1 MKNFSQPLDVE
12 DDSCD
17 LRTVQAGDGGTE
29 LVTAPRSAP
38 QRSTAV
44 GGPSARVL
52 ALFDGHR
59 LTPTQRR
66 IAQCLVENAATA
78 AFLSSSELAALTGVS
93 QPSVTR
99 FAMALGYD
107 GYPDLRMR
115 LRELHL
121 GAAADD
127 AGDGVAE
134 DDTDARRNEYQH
146 AVAAEIANL
155 EGLSAA
161 LSDPGPVQEAGR
173 LLVAS
178 RPLTIMGLRVS
189 APLASYVGFF
199 ARKFHPDVR
208 VVSGTGSEIE
218 DQLEQARSAGGTAVL
233 SIMLPRYPRESIE
246 LLGRC
251 RELGFSVVTI
261 TDVAMGP
268 AAALSDVVLPAGV
281 GTGLVWDSQ
290 AAPMVLAVVLLQAM
304 CDASPMVTDRLET
317 FEQSA
322 ERRQLFVS

>member
-1 MKNFSQPLDVE
+1 MA
-12 DDSCD
+12 
-17 LRTVQAGDGGTE
+17 AGG
-29 LVTAPRSAP
+29 AP
-38 QRSTAV
+38 
-44 GGPSARVL
+44 ARL
-52 ALFDGHR
+52 LTLFDGHR

-66 IAQCLVENAATA
+66 IAQCLVENAETA

-99 FAMALGYD
+99 FAMALGFD

-121 GAAADD
+121 GTEGA
-127 AGDGVAE
+127 AE
-134 DDTDARRNEYQH
+134 DAVDARRNEYQH

-155 EGLSAA
+155 EGLGAA
-161 LSDPGPVQEAGR
+161 LSDPGPVEEAAR
-173 LLVAS
+173 LLVGS

-189 APLASYVGFF
+189 APLASYLGFF
-199 ARKFHPDVR
+199 ARKFLPDVR

-218 DQLEQARSAGGTAVL
+218 DQLEQARDAGGTAVL
-233 SIMLPRYPRESIE
+233 AVMLPRYPRESIE

-251 RELGFSVVTI
+251 RELGFTVVTI

-268 AAALSDVVLPAGV
+268 AAVLSDVLLPAGV
-281 GTGLVWDSQ
+281 GTGLVFDSQ

-304 CDASPMVTDRLET
+304 CDASPMVPARLET
-317 FEQSA
+317 FEQSV

>member
-1 MKNFSQPLDVE
+1 M
-12 DDSCD
+12 
-17 LRTVQAGDGGTE
+17 QAGDGGTTTD
-29 LVTAPRSAP
+29 LVTAPRSTP
-38 QRSTAV
+38 PRSTAV

-121 GAAADD
+121 GGAAED
-127 AGDGVAE
+127 GGVAE
-134 DDTDARRNEYQH
+134 DNADARRNEYQH

-161 LSDPGPVQEAGR
+161 LSDPGPVQEAAR

-189 APLASYVGFF
+189 APLASYVSFF

-208 VVSGTGSEIE
+208 VVAGTGSEIE
-218 DQLEQARSAGGTAVL
+218 DQLEQARAAGGTAVL

-251 RELGFSVVTI
+251 RELGFAVVTI

-268 AAALSDVVLPAGV
+268 AAALSDVLLPAGV

-304 CDASPMVTDRLET
+304 CDASPMVTDRLER

-322 ERRQLFVS
+322 ERRQLFLS